1 METVTILK
9 QEIGLW
15 FNLFT
20 IRSIM
25 GYIFMASI
33 PLSYMGVTIGGHL
46 LFYEA
51 VLIISLMAFFI
62 ELATGNLKIKITK
75 LDVVILIYVFIH
87 LISVC
92 QGWDQLYVAARE
104 YRWSLLSPLIVYFA
118 YKLYFDNIQQIL
130 FSFVFFMLTLL
141 CQLVIIIPAFLSEGL
156 RPNTPFQI
164 LGVPLS
170 LMFALVVIHLLTLKK
185 IIKPY
190 ILKIVAIVLSILFL
204 GGMLITMSRSPLI
217 ALIVSFF
224 LAVTVFKYRILHK
237 SFLISLVIFVGVFF
251 MILTFIPESYLA
263 TKGSTVTPEIRKSI
277 KRLYSTQFYV
287 QELKGRMFF
296 WKSLY
301 QYGLKSPIFGRGTGA
316 FQSIQTF
323 YGPAHAHNIL
333 IHTFLNSGFVGILLF
348 ISIVTMYYSSLFSIS
363 RHFSARH
370 VFFQMSR
377 FYFIIFT
384 ILLMVGFTNDFVA
397 VGYLMFFLFVSA
409 GSQLYSLS
417 QQVNMKK
424 PMIS

>member
-1 METVTILK
+1 
-9 QEIGLW
+9 
-15 FNLFT
+15 
-20 IRSIM
+20 M

-51 VLIISLMAFFI
+51 VLIISLMAFSL
-62 ELATGNLKIKITK
+62 ELATGNLKIQITK
-75 LDVVILIYVFIH
+75 LDVVILTYVFIH

-92 QGWDQLYVAARE
+92 QGWDQLYFAARE

-130 FSFVFFMLTLL
+130 FSFVFFALTLL
-141 CQLVIIIPAFLSEGL
+141 CQLVIIIPAFLSEGF
-156 RPNTPFQI
+156 RPNAPSQI
-164 LGVPLS
+164 SGVPLS
-170 LMFALVVIHLLTLKK
+170 LMFALAVIHLLTLKRF
-185 IIKPY
+185 IQSS
-190 ILKIVAIVLSILFL
+190 ILKFVALVFSILFF
-204 GGMLITMSRSPLI
+204 GGMIITISRSPLI
-217 ALIVSFF
+217 ALILSFF

-237 SFLISLVIFVGVFF
+237 SFLVFLVIFVGVFF
-251 MILTFIPESYLA
+251 MILTYIPESDLA
-263 TKGSTVTPEIRKSI
+263 TKGPKVAPGIRKSI

-287 QELKGRMFF
+287 QEFKGRMSF

-301 QYGLKSPIFGRGTGA
+301 QYGLKAPIFGRGAGA

-323 YGPAHAHNIL
+323 NKPGHAHNIL

-363 RHFSARH
+363 HHFSARH

-377 FYFIIFT
+377 LCFTIFT
-384 ILLMVGFTNDFVA
+384 MLLIVGFTDDFVA

-409 GSQLYSLS
+409 GSQIYSLS
-417 QQVNMKK
+417 QQADMKK
-424 PMIS
+424 PAIS